1 MLGWRVHPKMTALD
15 AWVQRYKIFISFA
28 SFSKI
33 IRTFAGETI
42 IHAMNIQEI
51 LNKTDR
57 FAANAGCRITEVDE
71 QHAVA
76 EMTVT
81 PAHLNGGNVC
91 QGGALFTLADLAIA
105 ALMNCRGQ
113 LTFGISNSIM
123 FVASAKEGDHLR
135 AEAVSVADH
144 PKIPSVEVRV
154 TNQEGRL
161 ICHVTGM
168 GYRKAIAVGEV

>member
-1 MLGWRVHPKMTALD
+1 
-15 AWVQRYKIFISFA
+15 
-28 SFSKI
+28 
-33 IRTFAGETI
+33 
-42 IHAMNIQEI
+42 MNIQEL
-51 LNKTDR
+51 LNRTDR

-76 EMTVT
+76 EMKVT
-81 PAHLNGGNVC
+81 NV
-91 QGGALFTLADLAIA
+91 LFTLADLAIA

-123 FVASAKEGDHLR
+123 FVSSAKEGDMLR
-135 AEAVSVADH
+135 AEAVNVADH

-168 GYRKAIAVGEV
+168 GYRKAVSVPQ

>member
-1 MLGWRVHPKMTALD
+1 
-15 AWVQRYKIFISFA
+15 
-28 SFSKI
+28 
-33 IRTFAGETI
+33 
-42 IHAMNIQEI
+42 MNIQEL

-81 PAHLNGGNVC
+81 SEHLNGGNVC

-105 ALMNCRGQ
+105 ALMNNSGQ
-113 LTFGISNSIM
+113 LTFGISNSIIY
-123 FVASAKEGDHLR
+123 VSSAKEGDMLR
-135 AEAVSVADH
+135 AEACHVANH

-154 TNQEGRL
+154 TNQEDRL
-161 ICHVTGM
+161 ICHVTGQ
-168 GYRKAIAVGEV
+168 GYRKAIALT